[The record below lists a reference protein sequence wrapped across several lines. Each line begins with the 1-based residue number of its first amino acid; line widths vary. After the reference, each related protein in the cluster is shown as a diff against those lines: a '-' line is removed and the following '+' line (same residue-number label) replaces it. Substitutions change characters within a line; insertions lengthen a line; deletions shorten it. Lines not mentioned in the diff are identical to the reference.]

1 MPPNSRRPAPRALT
15 PDNPV
20 VSYPTPNI
28 SDLMVV
34 QDVDTRVPGYVALE
48 YGDLHPDQVTY
59 PGLKLVFQ
67 QPLDQ
72 DANFMWVRRIYA
84 KDRADQDEYNYAI
97 KFSANDP
104 GYPIYVRTYILP
116 RADYE
121 PLDLGA
127 IDPEYPT
134 ATLVNEEVQRIK
146 SNSTSDANE
155 ELLDSLFVKVIRIY
169 ETIPGPAIGAKR
181 VYNERGDLE
190 TVVKQTVDADAA
202 PTADGLLVTAAMVE
216 QEDTSK
222 GIKTTSTVASHSTL
236 RTKKRGNADLIPAK
250 FRAAQVTEATDDI
263 VAPSTAPEVPDG
275 TIVESQVQQT
285 SATKAKKVTVSMTGA
300 VSPLSGKKYTSQGQ
314 VASVTESLISTG
326 GVDDSITPSATTIEA
341 NIEALGNGKSVK
353 TVAEVGSVFGEQAF
367 SRERPDVTPEK
378 FRALVPAVTESVV
391 AAGTAVAPTLDS
403 GDLSK
408 SEEQITVQKKRTR
421 STKRTVTTAA
431 TLTSKRITPEG
442 QLAQVVETLATGDQT
457 VTPTALT
464 VDGRVEALGNGQTV
478 KTEITVS
485 EVFDRKTLSASKP
498 DVLPA
503 NFRAS
508 VPTETTV
515 EVQAGTVAAMPTLG
529 AGVLEAS
536 EQRVTAHTKRVS
548 KTERDLTSIP
558 TLQGQNYDPQTN
570 TVLKFTEEITDSG
583 EDLGTAAREISPLSE
598 DLDLVRT
605 FDLAQIGT
613 QLNAISMT
621 FPSRTTL
628 NLPPVLKG
636 LSVVWDE
643 SDNEG
648 DYSNTYTGS
657 YANVA
662 IRGRANSSASRV
674 PAWVVDLEQ
683 VWATNVPTQ
692 TYVFFMTNA
701 TLGNLLTKLGT
712 IVGGSVQQWP
722 TFKPRSHNLVAWGQS
737 VGVTAEADLNHNWSS
752 NMGLSTVR
760 GKGGSAQVSSQ
771 AVVLKL
777 PPCLHGSITV
787 TETNTKSVTATA
799 DLKLPFASVTE
810 NTTGGYTFTPAGE
823 TVVGKTVTG
832 AATGRVSG
840 TLAPT
845 SPSNIPRSG
854 LYLID
859 SKVEMY
865 KYGYAK
871 VYAEVINAGVFA

>member
-1 MPPNSRRPAPRALT
+1 MPPNPRRIAPRALT

-169 ETIPGPAIGAKR
+169 ETIPGPVIGAKR

-202 PTADGLLVTAAMVE
+202 PSADGLLVTAAMVE
-216 QEDTSK
+216 QEDASK
-222 GIKTTSTVASHSTL
+222 GLKTTSTVTSHSTL

-263 VAPSTAPEVPDG
+263 VAPSTSPEVPDG

-285 SATKAKKVTVSMTGA
+285 SATKAKKVTVSMTGT
-300 VSPLSGKKYTSQGQ
+300 VNPLSGKKYTSQGQ

-326 GVDDSITPSATTIEA
+326 GVDDSITPSATTLEA
-341 NIEALGNGKSVK
+341 TVEALGNGKSVK
-353 TVAEVGSVFGEQAF
+353 TV
-367 SRERPDVTPEK
+367 VT
-378 FRALVPAVTESVV
+378 VP
-391 AAGTAVAPTLDS
+391 
-403 GDLSK
+403 
-408 SEEQITVQKKRTR
+408 
-421 STKRTVTTAA
+421 
-431 TLTSKRITPEG
+431 
-442 QLAQVVETLATGDQT
+442 
-457 VTPTALT
+457 
-464 VDGRVEALGNGQTV
+464 
-478 KTEITVS
+478 
-485 EVFDRKTLSASKP
+485 EVFDQKALSASKP

-508 VPTETTV
+508 VPTETTAQV
-515 EVQAGTVAAMPTLG
+515 LAGTAATMPTLG
-529 AGVLEAS
+529 TGVLEAS
-536 EQRVTAHTKRVS
+536 EQRVTAYTKRVS
-548 KTERDLTSIP
+548 TTQRNIASLP

-570 TVLKFTEEITDSG
+570 TVARFSEQITSSG
-583 EDLGTAAREISPLSE
+583 VALGTAGKEISPLSG
-598 DLDLVRT
+598 DQDLVRT
-605 FDLAQIGT
+605 FDLTQIGT
-613 QLNAISMT
+613 DLETISLS

-628 NLPPVLKG
+628 NLPPVLKS

-648 DYSNTYTGS
+648 NYSNTYSGG

-674 PAWVVDLEQ
+674 PAWVADLEQ
-683 VWATNVPTQ
+683 VWATNVPTE
-692 TYVFFMTNA
+692 TYVFFLKYPFTISA
-701 TLGNLLTKLGT
+701 ILTKAG
-712 IVGGSVQQWP
+712 IMAGGSVQQWP
-722 TFKPRSHNLVAWGQS
+722 TFKPQSHNLVAWGQS
-737 VGVTAEADLNHNWSS
+737 VGVTAEADLNHNWNGSS
-752 NMGLSTVR
+752 GISKVQGT
-760 GKGGSAQVSSQ
+760 GGSAQVSSQ
-771 AVVLKL
+771 AVVLKI
-777 PPCLHGSITV
+777 PPCLHSSISVTVSKPKTV
-787 TETNTKSVTATA
+787 TADV
-799 DLKLPFASVTE
+799 DLKLPFATVTE
-810 NTTGGYTFTPAGE
+810 NTTGGGYTFTLAGE

-832 AATGRVSG
+832 TATGSVSG
-840 TLAPT
+840 TLAST
-845 SPSNIPRSG
+845 SPSNIPRTG
-854 LYLID
+854 KYLID

-871 VYAEVINAGVFA
+871 VYAEVIDAGIFA